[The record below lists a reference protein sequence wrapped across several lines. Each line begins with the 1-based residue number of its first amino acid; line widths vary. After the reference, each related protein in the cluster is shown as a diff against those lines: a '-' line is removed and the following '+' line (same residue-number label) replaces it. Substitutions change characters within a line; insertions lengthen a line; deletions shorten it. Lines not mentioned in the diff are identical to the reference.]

1 MPGEHDYRGSLWHRS
16 NPHIHA
22 PGTALN
28 DQYGTD
34 SFEAY
39 LTAIENTS
47 PGVAALGV
55 TDYLSTACYQR
66 VVDAVTNGG
75 RLPRKLL
82 FPNIELR
89 LSIKQ
94 AKGKG
99 INLHLLVSP
108 MTQTTS
114 PRLAASSV
122 AWSSTTRVTSTTAS
136 ETTWSCS
143 ARCSKEPY

>member
-1 MPGEHDYRGSLWHRS
+1 MPGEHDYRGSLWHRWD
-16 NPHIHA
+16 PHIHA

-66 VVDAVTNGG
+66 VVDAVTNSG
-75 RLPRKLL
+75 RLP
-82 FPNIELR
+82 
-89 LSIKQ
+89 
-94 AKGKG
+94 G
-99 INLHLLVSP
+99 
-108 MTQTTS
+108 
-114 PRLAASSV
+114 
-122 AWSSTTRVTSTTAS
+122 
-136 ETTWSCS
+136 SCS
-143 ARCSKEPY
+143 SRISSCD